1 MNPKYFQVPETR
13 DDMEGLQEQDIE
25 ADDIGAIWIKL
36 TKGDSVM
43 QGPASQDM
51 KE

>member
-1 MNPKYFQVPETR
+1 MSETR
-13 DDMEGLQEQDIE
+13 DDIEGLQEQDIA

-36 TKGDSVM
+36 TQGDSLM
-43 QGPASQDM
+43 QEPASQDM